1 MLISSITI
9 HSFDI
14 LVCMYTLLIYLFAKE
29 IKILLRIYPK
39 KGIRF
44 KEFGVNR
51 FLLMSI
57 FCLPKVCTLK
67 NECSIRFCM
76 DADLVEQHRFRPGC
90 NFPRN
95 FSGTWYE
102 GGDLDSDV
110 TINATHVYHR
120 TKLNQYNFRERYF
133 TCIQNK
139 DTRYLLGEVT
149 VGKW

>member
-1 MLISSITI
+1 MS
-9 HSFDI
+9 
-14 LVCMYTLLIYLFAKE
+14 
-29 IKILLRIYPK
+29 ILLTYNLYTEK
-39 KGIRF
+39 T
-44 KEFGVNR
+44 
-51 FLLMSI
+51 
-57 FCLPKVCTLK
+57 KVPLA
-67 NECSIRFCM
+67 FCM
-76 DADLVEQHRFRPGC
+76 DADLVGQHLFRPGC

-102 GGDLDSDV
+102 GGDLESDV
-110 TINATHVYHR
+110 TVNATHVYHR